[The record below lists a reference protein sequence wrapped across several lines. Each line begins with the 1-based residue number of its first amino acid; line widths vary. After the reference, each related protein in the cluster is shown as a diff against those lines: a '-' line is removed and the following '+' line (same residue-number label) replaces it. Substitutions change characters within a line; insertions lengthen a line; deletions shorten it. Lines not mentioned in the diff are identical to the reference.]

1 MHVPLELVHSIIE
14 DVPTFDTTKDTLLA
28 CRLVSKA
35 FSSIA
40 TPLAFRVINL
50 SQYNDSSYT
59 FNDFMEED
67 TPLRKLVKELNFTVL
82 PAEYMDQEGGQ
93 KYSFPAPL

>member
-14 DVPTFDTTKDTLLA
+14 DVPTFDRTKDTLLA

-50 SQYNDSSYT
+50 SQCNDSSYA
-59 FNDFMEED
+59 FDYFMMED
-67 TPLRKLVKELNFTVL
+67 TPLRKLVKELNFTAS
-82 PAEYMDQEGGQ
+82 PAEDPGQEGGE
-93 KYSFPAPL
+93 KCSFPAPL